1 MKQCPWST
9 NTPLAWAGGVSMLE
23 MFFLDQPWPIS
34 DKKSIVSSN
43 IWANTSKWVDSSY
56 TNIKKNKITFLN
68 TQKVTLKYNI
78 NLKKWMLKCCFMRC
92 IERKEKCI
100 TYQFLL
106 RKRKSLPWKIW
117 FIFFFILC
125 KERKCIRCKW
135 GLNILL
141 QVIV

>member
-1 MKQCPWST
+1 
-9 NTPLAWAGGVSMLE
+9 MLE

-78 NLKKWMLKCCFMRC
+78 NLKKWMLNVV
-92 IERKEKCI
+92 
-100 TYQFLL
+100 
-106 RKRKSLPWKIW
+106 SWD
-117 FIFFFILC
+117 
-125 KERKCIRCKW
+125 
-135 GLNILL
+135 
-141 QVIV
+141 V